1 MQPGVG
7 DHAPFDLERPFG
19 PATAGVFPVLAEEIA
34 VTVQRDVRPRPEL
47 HGSELFEHVRVIPAE
62 VFPAR
67 ARRPPRSGRPEA
79 RAWRCSSDR
88 LFAGCL
94 GRLARSRTPAFDG
107 IDNSAYVTGKA
118 MHSARD
124 SWIYIDGENFQ
135 GMRQDIGD
143 DPETWSTSCW

>member
-7 DHAPFDLERPFG
+7 DHAPFDLERAAAERPCVPFG

-47 HGSELFEHVRVIPAE
+47 HGGELFEHVRVIPAE

-67 ARRPPRSGRPEA
+67 ADGDPVGPHVQA
-79 RAWRCSSDR
+79 VQKLA
-88 LFAGCL
+88 L
-94 GRLARSRTPAFDG
+94 GDVQAIGFSQGVR
-107 IDNSAYVTGKA
+107 
-118 MHSARD
+118 
-124 SWIYIDGENFQ
+124 IYIDGENFQ